1 MDSDETRSRILD
13 DHARL
18 RGMLDGLERL
28 IERFDAGGREVGQE
42 LRGRG
47 VELFEV
53 FAAHIQ
59 LEDAALVPALRGL
72 GESGK
77 ARAERLAHE
86 HEEQRELIRYLLD
99 RLGDDH
105 RPSLVVARELQAF
118 VQYVRQDMAHE
129 EEAILGE
136 DLL

>member
-1 MDSDETRSRILD
+1 MDTEETRSRIFEE
-13 DHARL
+13 HSRL
-18 RGMLDGLERL
+18 RGMLDALEL
-28 IERFDAGGREVGQE
+28 TIERFETGGREVGQE
-42 LRGRG
+42 LREQG

-59 LEDAALVPALRGL
+59 LEDAALVPALSSL

-77 ARAERLAHE
+77 TRAERLAHE
-86 HEEQRELIRYLLD
+86 HVEQRELIEFLLERLADD
-99 RLGDDH
+99 R
-105 RPSLVVARELQAF
+105 RPSLVVARELRSF

-129 EEAILGE
+129 DEMLMSE